1 MELGHPGDAASLGFT
16 PTWGRLSADVFKA
29 DHIPAIAPLSM
40 SRPLHK
46 IIILALALVSPSYA
60 QEASDSSW
68 ARLLERDKRVSFT
81 SRTELAA
88 MTALNGG
95 GLDLDDQAASLFA
108 LGASGSTRVRSYLEE
123 NVANGSSRN
132 RCAAVLGLG
141 EIGVGVRDLLESL
154 RDDSDSLVSECAL
167 LALMRTGRWSAAEY
181 VEAVAESGD
190 GARAEMAGQLLLFAT
205 DAPASGETAAAG
217 LLLDLRWRAAQRYG
231 LIDSRAWSVNLLE
244 RLSSNRRFIKSFT
257 LNAASGLSRVGVK
270 DCYLAIVGSDQSAST
285 LRASLR
291 AMPSEFSQMVDSE
304 LWVPADRKQWNAIL
318 AEISRSSLEKE
329 TTGLLAVAAE
339 LPELRYRAISLLVKG
354 GDLSYASLLMEEV
367 ESEGLTVGQ
376 LAWCCEALGNTGH
389 AAAKESLAALSKDE
403 SEAVSFSALIAL
415 ARLGDQGAVATIS
428 GQLLESEIS
437 KSAPLIRLMNRFAE
451 HPGIARMLIDA
462 LPLMEGPVA
471 LDTAIA
477 LVENDNMSARERLRE
492 FLQEGVPS
500 GDLGAR
506 AVRALASDMTEED
519 VEYIR
524 HQFPLVGDFV
534 ANEALAVALYELRD
548 PVVIPLLRSAVWG
561 GGFNESVLASA
572 LLMEVSGTRVLFD
585 EIDRS
590 PLGGTEEDVRRIGYA
605 LGLWGGIPALRELS
619 SKRRS
624 GDPAVQGALLGSL
637 ASRTH

>member
-1 MELGHPGDAASLGFT
+1 MAGHPGVAASLGFK
-16 PTWGRLSADVFKA
+16 PTWDRLSADVFKA
-29 DHIPAIAPLSM
+29 EHIPVIASLSM
-40 SRPLHK
+40 SRPLHQ
-46 IIILALALVSPSYA
+46 IIILALVFVSSGYA
-60 QEASDSSW
+60 QEATESPW

-95 GLDLDDQAASLFA
+95 GLDLDDRAASIFA
-108 LGASGSTRVRSYLEE
+108 LGASGSTRVRSFLEE
-123 NVANGSSRN
+123 SVANGSSRD

-205 DAPASGETAAAG
+205 DAPASGETAAAA

-257 LNAASGLSRVGVK
+257 LNAASGLGRVGVK

-291 AMPSEFSQMVDSE
+291 AMPVEFSRMVGSG
-304 LWVPADRKQWNAIL
+304 LWVPADRKQWNSLL
-318 AEISRSSLEKE
+318 AEVSRSSLEKE
-329 TTGLLAVAAE
+329 ASELLVAATE
-339 LPELRYRAISLLVKG
+339 LPELRYRAISLLVKS
-354 GDLSYASLLMEEV
+354 GDLSYVPSLMEEV
-367 ESEGLTVGQ
+367 SSGDLTVGQ
-376 LAWCCEALGNTGH
+376 LAWCCEALGSTGH
-389 AAAKESLAALSKDE
+389 SAAKDSLTSLSRNE
-403 SEAVSFSALIAL
+403 SEAISLSALIAL
-415 ARLGDQGAVATIS
+415 VRVGDQAAAGTIS
-428 GQLLESEIS
+428 GRLLESEIS
-437 KSAPLIRLMNRFAE
+437 KSAVLIRLMNRFAE
-451 HPGIARMLIDA
+451 DPRVARMLFDA

-477 LVENDNMSARERLRE
+477 LADNGSMPARERLRE
-492 FLQEGVPS
+492 FLREGVPA

-506 AVRALASDMTEED
+506 AVRALASDMSEED
-519 VEYIR
+519 VAYIR
-524 HQFPLVGDFV
+524 HQFPLAGDFV
-534 ANEALAVALYELRD
+534 VNEALAIALYELRD
-548 PVVIPLLRSAVWG
+548 PVVVPLLRAGVWG
-561 GGFNESVLASA
+561 GGFNESVLASG
-572 LLMEVSGTRVLFD
+572 LLMEVSGARVLFD

-590 PLGGTEEDVRRIGYA
+590 HEGGTEEDVRRIGYA